1 MRMECEWNVNGMRM
15 EYERSND
22 VPSTPARP
30 RDGNG
35 PRHVPT
41 ADSLTLEVL
50 ATDLEPTEMRCQSTH
65 ADECSH

>member
-1 MRMECEWNVNGMRM
+1 MECEWNVNGMRM
-15 EYERSND
+15 ECERSND
-22 VPSTPARP
+22 VPSRPARP